1 MGDYKEFTN
10 THIRNVIKYVCTCW
24 LSLRKCL
31 DRTLTQWDALKSNFD
46 LSDDDACDD
55 EENDNIKSR
64 EKRLGRF
71 SPEN

>member
-1 MGDYKEFTN
+1 MEFTN

-55 EENDNIKSR
+55 EEMII
-64 EKRLGRF
+64 
-71 SPEN
+71 